1 VIKCLLEKKLIHLY
15 LIRHAVSVDNCL
27 ISGVV
32 VSPEEIKESVK
43 ILIEKKKKDL
53 DSKRYQISG
62 MLLGA
67 LRKEQ
72 PWANSLALK
81 EELDAQICA
90 YLGPKDERDDVKALV
105 ISFLR

>member
-1 VIKCLLEKKLIHLY
+1 
-15 LIRHAVSVDNCL
+15 L

-32 VSPEEIKESVK
+32 VSAEEIKASVK
-43 ILIEKKKKDL
+43 ALVEKKKKDL

-81 EELDAQICA
+81 EELDAQVFD
-90 YLGPKDERDDVKALV
+90 YLGPKEERDDLKAMV
-105 ISFLR
+105 ILFFNDRKRKKKYPSWSRLNLEQPYLRKGA

>member
-1 VIKCLLEKKLIHLY
+1 MLF
-15 LIRHAVSVDNCL
+15 

-32 VSPEEIKESVK
+32 VSAEEIKASVK
-43 ILIEKKKKDL
+43 ALIEKKKKDL

-62 MLLGA
+62 MLLGT

-81 EELDAQICA
+81 EELDSQILD
-90 YLGPKDERDDVKALV
+90 YLGPKDERDDLKAMV
-105 ISFLR
+105 ILF